1 MARSIDTLGPETT
14 NGAESDISLEQPF
27 LVSFTLKGTVP
38 FLFHRWN
45 NEAVEEKAKAKR
57 GSEAKKTDNIESYV
71 YRDDEGNICIPGAYV
86 HAAMVK
92 AAKYRQDP
100 RSTRKSAMD
109 LYKAAI
115 APNTELASLGKKEW
129 EFVDMR
135 RVRVNQS
142 GITRHRPAFYAGW
155 EATWEFTGLLPE
167 YVSPADFL
175 DVLTLAGR
183 VEGLGDFRPTYGRF
197 SVVGFETVSLT

>member
-1 MARSIDTLGPETT
+1 MSKTVDTIGPSPG
-14 NGAESDISLEQPF
+14 NGAQPDIDIEQPF
-27 LVSFTLKGTVP
+27 IVQFTVKGTVP

-71 YRDDEGNICIPGAYV
+71 YRNPEGEICIPGAYV

-115 APNTELASLGKKEW
+115 APNTELATLGKSEW
-129 EFVDMR
+129 DFVDMR

-197 SVVGFETVSLT
+197 AVVHFETIELS